1 MSPQSTAK
9 FVSYDL
15 RPLKQIERKM
25 MLDSFAAAMESGF
38 PISKYRYVGMG
49 GTKFYDFILIH
60 KFLGIEKMT
69 SLEHDREL
77 MPRVKYNVPY
87 KFIEVVNSDVQGFIA
102 KDTFSGNTIYWMDYD
117 VSIRPD
123 ITRDIASLAPRVKPR
138 DFVFFTVCGEAPRW
152 LQNMNSEDR
161 LVEVKEKFGELAESL
176 RRKDME
182 NDNFPETVR
191 KLLKAAFTNAFVV
204 RRDGIFRPYFQV
216 SYKDGL
222 EMFTFGG
229 VFAPIKEWRCFAKV
243 LKNKGAV
250 LERSRTGGYKIGKF
264 DLTERERLLFDRAA
278 TARPSNMEE
287 VKEIKRLRFRVG
299 KLHQYRELL
308 RYHPRYMET
317 LL

>member
-1 MSPQSTAK
+1 M
-9 FVSYDL
+9 
-15 RPLKQIERKM
+15 
-25 MLDSFAAAMESGF
+25 
-38 PISKYRYVGMG
+38 
-49 GTKFYDFILIH
+49 
-60 KFLGIEKMT
+60 
-69 SLEHDREL
+69 
-77 MPRVKYNVPY
+77 
-87 KFIEVVNSDVQGFIA
+87 
-102 KDTFSGNTIYWMDYD
+102 NT
-117 VSIRPD
+117 
-123 ITRDIASLAPRVKPR
+123 
-138 DFVFFTVCGEAPRW
+138 
-152 LQNMNSEDR
+152 EDR

-287 VKEIKRLRFRVG
+287 VKEIKRLKVPGGKVTPVSGTPSVPSEIYGNATLGDCNKNRVNRLSLTITMG
-299 KLHQYRELL
+299 ED
-308 RYHPRYMET
+308 RYNEQERIARLCT
-317 LL
+317 